1 MRAFTLA
8 LGCLLTMGCLGEASA
23 TPEELKRY
31 EFIADV
37 KVNPETPVAGRMVNL
52 NVELVSHSSDLVTV
66 DVVLR
71 AIRTDGTQLH
81 EQIWRDVTFHPEE
94 VWNLTQGFISR
105 NDEKGAFTVVVET
118 RQAGTEKVLWFGG
131 GPSLT
136 FR

>member
-1 MRAFTLA
+1 MRAFVLA
-8 LGCLLTMGCLGEASA
+8 MACLLSMGCVGEASA
-23 TPEELKRY
+23 TAEELKRY
-31 EFIADV
+31 DFIADV
-37 KVNPETPVAGRMVNL
+37 KVNPQTPVAGRMVNL
-52 NVELVSHSSDLVTV
+52 NVELVSHSSDLVVV

-94 VWNLTQGFISR
+94 VWSLTQGFISR
-105 NDEKGAFTVVVET
+105 NDEKGGFTVVVET
-118 RQAGTEKVLWFGG
+118 RAAGTDKVLWFGG

>member
-1 MRAFTLA
+1 MRAFTLG
-8 LGCLLTMGCLGEASA
+8 LGCLLTLGCLGEASA

-37 KVNPETPVAGRMVNL
+37 KVNPEVPVPGRLLNL
-52 NVELVSHSSDLVTV
+52 NVELVSHSSDLVVV

-94 VWNLTQGFISR
+94 VWSLTQGFISR

-118 RQAGTEKVLWFGG
+118 RAAGTEKVLWFGG